1 MVFEVWISK
10 AVLEKAY
17 KVLEKASKS
26 WKRLLGKTS
35 MPRGGANHKPKPWVD
50 VGLLYQCLEKHKD
63 LLANLG
69 AYEHIGRSN
78 APDAKG
84 LFDTLPLW
92 KALVRLEPTCTVH
105 AQPLRQSLLS
115 LLAADPELNKSSH
128 SGNVWS
134 NLKMQR
140 LTVLLTHVRNL
151 ARNKRSLGPVAG
163 KLTKVQYVDLLSG
176 LNLVEVEEQ
185 PEELGKA
192 PSLGKDK
199 DPEEASPEKGE
210 RKLKISTSDA
220 SMDSTGLPLMFQSP
234 KKVDAGKKPLE
245 KGKAASSSSG
255 VKALQRPGSRLH
267 EAMGYGLEKPK
278 GKKKAQKS
286 GMKKPSSCLGKGKPA
301 AKAWFGKA
309 RVFADPTAERK
320 PWKRLRRVMAEKGNV
335 RAYIQ
340 GQYEDGPLHLVVEV
354 TEKRCPHYLKIIDN
368 ILASLE
374 TDHLTKAEALEM
386 RDKLLKQYC

>member
-10 AVLEKAY
+10 A
-17 KVLEKASKS
+17 VLEKASKS

-35 MPRGGANHKPKPWVD
+35 MPRGGANHKLKPGWI
-50 VGLLYQCLEKHKD
+50 GLLYQCLEKHKD

-84 LFDTLPLW
+84 LLANLPLW
-92 KALVRLEPTCTVH
+92 KELVRLEPTCTVH

-115 LLAADPELNKSSH
+115 LLAADPELNQSSH

-151 ARNKRSLGPVAG
+151 ARSQRNLAPVAG
-163 KLTKVQYVDLLSG
+163 KLTKVQYFDLLSG
-176 LNLVEVEEQ
+176 LKLVEVEEQ

-199 DPEEASPEKGE
+199 DPEEASLGKGE
-210 RKLKISTSDA
+210 RKLKISTGDA

-245 KGKAASSSSG
+245 KGKATSSSSG

-278 GKKKAQKS
+278 GKKKVQKS

-309 RVFADPTAERK
+309 SVRK
-320 PWKRLRRVMAEKGNV
+320 PRKRLRRVKAEKGNV

-354 TEKRCPHYLKIIDN
+354 SEKRCPHYLKIIDK

-374 TDHLTKAEALEM
+374 KDHLTKAEALEM
-386 RDKLLKQYC
+386 RDQLVEQYC